1 MSKDIVSIC
10 QLLTLLSTTNIVD
23 TMNQLEEQEY
33 LPSAPGESEGE
44 ETGKGRRG
52 LSRPCYFFSLCSFK
66 DSDRAGF
73 WMEVPDPPS
82 SLKRKDFCD
91 IHFLSLQQIFL
102 KTPQSPF
109 CLVDL
114 CGSLRGTVLIKK
126 HDLCSVCSYWH
137 LFLALLVISISE
149 QYEHEGKRT
158 GSFLSLSPPPPASL
172 KREE

>member
-73 WMEVPDPPS
+73 
-82 SLKRKDFCD
+82 
-91 IHFLSLQQIFL
+91 
-102 KTPQSPF
+102 
-109 CLVDL
+109 
-114 CGSLRGTVLIKK
+114 
-126 HDLCSVCSYWH
+126 
-137 LFLALLVISISE
+137 
-149 QYEHEGKRT
+149 
-158 GSFLSLSPPPPASL
+158 
-172 KREE
+172 